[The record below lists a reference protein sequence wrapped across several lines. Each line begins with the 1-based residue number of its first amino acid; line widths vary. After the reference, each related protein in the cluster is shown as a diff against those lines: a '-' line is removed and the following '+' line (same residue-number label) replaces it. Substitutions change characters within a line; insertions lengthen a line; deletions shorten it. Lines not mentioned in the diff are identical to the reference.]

1 MEINKNIS
9 KLLAVIIGE
18 LLCAIAITYFF
29 VPHKLLSG
37 GIGGI
42 AIMIQY
48 LTNYS
53 SGIFIFLFNI
63 PLFILGF
70 KKLTKNFMFY
80 TFISA
85 NLLSIYLM
93 VLKAVN
99 FNFQIDDIILSAIFG
114 GVING
119 IGMGIMFRFGTSQ
132 GGLDILAI
140 IARKDWNMNIGSALL
155 GMNLIIVLIASVLF
169 GLTRGLYTIVA
180 MYIGYQVVDKV
191 ISGFDVKKQIL
202 IVSKH
207 SHEIAQKIMVD
218 PHRGVTYFQ
227 AKGAYTGDSKD
238 VIYCVANNRQVVR
251 IKEVVDEIDPRAF
264 MSISPMTEVKGKGFA
279 NAEI

>member
-132 GGLDILAI
+132 GGLDL
-140 IARKDWNMNIGSALL
+140 S
-155 GMNLIIVLIASVLF
+155 LIHI
-169 GLTRGLYTIVA
+169 
-180 MYIGYQVVDKV
+180 
-191 ISGFDVKKQIL
+191 
-202 IVSKH
+202 
-207 SHEIAQKIMVD
+207 
-218 PHRGVTYFQ
+218 
-227 AKGAYTGDSKD
+227 
-238 VIYCVANNRQVVR
+238 
-251 IKEVVDEIDPRAF
+251 
-264 MSISPMTEVKGKGFA
+264 
-279 NAEI
+279 